1 MKMQFKNYCE
11 EIRFIYD
18 KEKANLRA
26 KINELTSSLSVLE
39 RDKEQNNE
47 VIQSSIREV
56 NMLYNQK
63 IDYLQKELLD
73 TRTEANTRL
82 ISLSRELEQAQV
94 EIKSHEET
102 IASLRNKLKDVKYQF
117 EISQKAA
124 SYRLEKSE

>member
-1 MKMQFKNYCE
+1 MQFKNYCE

-26 KINELTSSLSVLE
+26 KINELTSSLSVME

-63 IDYLQKELLD
+63 IDYLQKELID
-73 TRTEANTRL
+73 TRTEASTQIINL
-82 ISLSRELEQAQV
+82 NNELEQAQA
-94 EIKSHEET
+94 EIKLNEET
-102 IASLRNKLKDVKYQF
+102 IASLKNKLKDVKYQF
-117 EISQKAA
+117 DISQKAA
-124 SYRLEKSE
+124 SYRLEKSQ